1 MIWEQPLVKEE
12 NLRFRTLYLYPV
24 KQTKTH
30 SVTSYIL
37 QCIVCFLLGC
47 ELSTGKFYN
56 IGELKFVLS
65 PGYRL
70 RSERLLKK
78 HIMEG
83 LTLQIIGPRVRGF
96 IILNKLR
103 VTLGRFLM
111 WENMVVSNLCQ
122 RNSALLSNVI
132 QIIPTAGIVCWKLV
146 IANSTV
152 NLQSTH
158 AAILISLFL
167 QIKASASATSWHFP
181 AAQRMYRF
189 DKW

>member
-12 NLRFRTLYLYPV
+12 NLRFRTPYLYPV

-122 RNSALLSNVI
+122 RNSALLSQRYTNNTYSWNSMLETGYSQFYGKFAI
-132 QIIPTAGIVCWKLV
+132 YTCSYSHFIV
-146 IANSTV
+146 STD
-152 NLQSTH
+152 QS
-158 AAILISLFL
+158 ICIGKFL
-167 QIKASASATSWHFP
+167 ALSSCTKDVQVW
-181 AAQRMYRF
+181 
-189 DKW
+189 